1 MIDDFVLHLHVVVL
15 LSHIDA
21 FSSGGGSL
29 VPMNSVECLT
39 RVTVDCVSAC
49 EKPTTS

>member
-1 MIDDFVLHLHVVVL
+1 MIDDFVLHLHVVIL

-29 VPMNSVECLT
+29 VPMNPVECLT
-39 RVTVDCVSAC
+39 RIIVNCFSAC
-49 EKPTTS
+49 EELTKS